1 MKQLS
6 HTIVAILA
14 ISLVLVLFAGCGNA
28 STNGQNSAQP
38 YAGVHLT
45 ISRWSGPDADAMK
58 TLLPEFTKETGIQVT
73 MDAITYDNLQQKQV
87 LDFST
92 HTGNYDLVWV
102 PEVWLPE
109 YARAGWLQSIQQ
121 YVNDPSLNKP
131 DFDFNDF
138 VPAIL
143 QTGKYNGTLY
153 ALPSFVQTPIL
164 VYRKDLF
171 QAQHLQPPA
180 TWDDVL
186 KDAQLFKRLG
196 MGGIAMPA
204 KSSADGTDVWAAL
217 MRSAGGDYFDSQGKP
232 SVDSPAGVGAL
243 QYWSDLLKAG
253 PTGSLQWEWDDVN
266 ANLLQGD
273 AAMGITISGIANE
286 FVDPSRTKLVG
297 QFGYAPLPYK
307 DQVSGTLADW
317 NWAINKD
324 TKNPKAAYLLL
335 AYLTSKEVAHQLAVL
350 DGSIS
355 ARASL
360 FNAPDL
366 VAKGPWLPAV
376 LEALKNAKT
385 EPLVPQS
392 AQISQIM
399 QRQIALVSS
408 GDASPQQALNA
419 ANQQI
424 VQTINQNQ

>member
-1 MKQLS
+1 
-6 HTIVAILA
+6 
-14 ISLVLVLFAGCGNA
+14 
-28 STNGQNSAQP
+28 
-38 YAGVHLT
+38 
-45 ISRWSGPDADAMK
+45 
-58 TLLPEFTKETGIQVT
+58 
-73 MDAITYDNLQQKQV
+73 
-87 LDFST
+87 
-92 HTGNYDLVWV
+92 
-102 PEVWLPE
+102 
-109 YARAGWLQSIQQ
+109 
-121 YVNDPSLNKP
+121 
-131 DFDFNDF
+131 
-138 VPAIL
+138 
-143 QTGKYNGTLY
+143 
-153 ALPSFVQTPIL
+153 
-164 VYRKDLF
+164 
-171 QAQHLQPPA
+171 
-180 TWDDVL
+180 
-186 KDAQLFKRLG
+186 
-196 MGGIAMPA
+196 
-204 KSSADGTDVWAAL
+204 

-286 FVDPSRTKLVG
+286 FVDPSRTRLVG

-424 VQTINQNQ
+424 VQAINQNQ

>member
-1 MKQLS
+1 
-6 HTIVAILA
+6 
-14 ISLVLVLFAGCGNA
+14 
-28 STNGQNSAQP
+28 
-38 YAGVHLT
+38 
-45 ISRWSGPDADAMK
+45 MK

-109 YARAGWLQSIQQ
+109 YARAGWLQPIQQ

-131 DFDFNDF
+131 DFGFNDF

-217 MRSAGGDYFDSQGKP
+217 MRSAGGDYFDGQGKP
-232 SVDSPAGVGAL
+232 AVNSSAGVEAL

-266 ANLLQGD
+266 ANLLQGN

-286 FVDPSRTKLVG
+286 FIDPSRTKLVG

-307 DQVSGTLADW
+307 NQVSGTLADW

-385 EPLVPQS
+385 QPLVPQS

-424 VQTINQNQ
+424 VQAINQNQ

>member
-6 HTIVAILA
+6 HTMVAALA
-14 ISLVLVLFAGCGNA
+14 ICLILILGAGCGSA
-28 STNGQNSAQP
+28 STNTQNSAQP

-45 ISRWSGPDADAMK
+45 ISRWSGPDADAMA

-73 MDAITYDNLQQKQV
+73 MDAITYDNLQQKQL
-87 LDFST
+87 LDLST
-92 HTGNYDLVWV
+92 HTANYDLLWV

-109 YARAGWLQSIQQ
+109 YARAGWLQPIQQ
-121 YVNDPSLNKP
+121 YVNDPSLTKSN
-131 DFDFNDF
+131 FDFSDF
-138 VPAIL
+138 IPAIL

-153 ALPSFVQTPIL
+153 GIPSFVQTPIL
-164 VYRKDLF
+164 VYRTDLF
-171 QAQHLQPPA
+171 QAQHLQPPT

-186 KDAQLFKRLG
+186 KDAQVFEQKG

-217 MRSAGGDYFDSQGKP
+217 MRSAGGDYFDAQGKP
-232 SVDSPAGVGAL
+232 SVNSSAGVEAL
-243 QYWSDLLKAG
+243 QYWSNLLKAG

-266 ANLLQGD
+266 TNLLQGNV
-273 AAMGITISGIANE
+273 AMGITISGIANQ
-286 FVDPSRTKLVG
+286 FTDPSKTKLVG
-297 QFGYAPLPYK
+297 KFGYAPLPYK

-324 TKNPKAAYLLL
+324 SKNPRAAYLLL

-355 ARASL
+355 ARTSL
-360 FNAPDL
+360 FNASDL
-366 VAKGPWLPAV
+366 VAKQPWLPAV
-376 LEALKNAKT
+376 MEALKNGKT
-385 EPLVPQS
+385 QPLVSQS

-408 GDASPQQALNA
+408 GNASPQSALNL

-424 VQTINQNQ
+424 AQAMNK

>member
-109 YARAGWLQSIQQ
+109 YARAGWLQPIQQ

-131 DFDFNDF
+131 DFDFTDF

-143 QTGKYNGTLY
+143 QTGKY
-153 ALPSFVQTPIL
+153 
-164 VYRKDLF
+164 
-171 QAQHLQPPA
+171 
-180 TWDDVL
+180 
-186 KDAQLFKRLG
+186 
-196 MGGIAMPA
+196 
-204 KSSADGTDVWAAL
+204 
-217 MRSAGGDYFDSQGKP
+217 
-232 SVDSPAGVGAL
+232 
-243 QYWSDLLKAG
+243 
-253 PTGSLQWEWDDVN
+253 
-266 ANLLQGD
+266 
-273 AAMGITISGIANE
+273 
-286 FVDPSRTKLVG
+286 
-297 QFGYAPLPYK
+297 
-307 DQVSGTLADW
+307 W

-335 AYLTSKEVAHQLAVL
+335 AYFTSKEVAHQLAVL
-350 DGSIS
+350 DGSIC

-376 LEALKNAKT
+376 LGALKNAKT

-424 VQTINQNQ
+424 VQAINQNQ